1 MTTKARVIEILA
13 SFGINASQLSGN
25 VHFTRDLGLDS
36 LDTVDLIMQLEQS
49 FGIRI
54 PDEDYPKLTTF
65 QGVLDYLAQEHHA
78 EVVA

>member
-1 MTTKARVIEILA
+1 MDTKARVIEILA
-13 SFGINASQLSGN
+13 SFGINASQLQGN

-36 LDTVDLIMQLEQS
+36 LDTVDLIMQLEQA

-65 QGVLDYLAQEHHA
+65 QGVLDYLAQEHPA
-78 EVVA
+78 EVAA

>member
-1 MTTKARVIEILA
+1 MKEQVIEILQ
-13 SFGINASQLSGN
+13 SFGIKPSELTDT

-36 LDTVDLIMQLEQS
+36 LDTVDLIMQLEQT

-65 QGVLDYLAQEHHA
+65 KGVLDYLEDEQQ
-78 EVVA
+78 VGVAA